1 MLGSRFGLVVLLSI
15 TYSFETNVFLLLA
28 GVPGA
33 HGPSGAKGSKGDQGM
48 KGPKGEHGK
57 IIGNRYII

>member
-1 MLGSRFGLVVLLSI
+1 MLIISDTFVTNLSPP
-15 TYSFETNVFLLLA
+15 LA